1 MTTRRVVHPRR
12 DHGREGEGTLK
23 RLVQRWH
30 RLMLRTTLQRRVSVL
45 AGVVLLIALVLT
57 VVLAGNL
64 RHTLGEDRRADQDQ
78 WTRVSAAVDRY
89 QQTLVEL
96 QTVHQ
101 QYTLSF
107 DATQTPLLAE
117 QRERLLGQLDVH
129 EDALREAVDQ
139 LRDDSSTR
147 TDLERRLEEIV
158 TDVDGWQNIV
168 LEQGRVKRTGDEEG
182 LRRAIADA
190 PAARQ
195 FSATYADVVAFVDLL
210 DAQRDQDGDQAERDL
225 AQLQVLQTVVAAA
238 ALLMVPAILHF
249 VRRWVLRPLDLLSA
263 QMLRVGGGDLQTP
276 VGLPGPPELAAVAR
290 SAETM
295 RRRILDELADAVSA
309 REALAQG
316 QPLVAEVRDQL
327 AAHPLPALRGW
338 TAAAALRPAEGL
350 LAGDWYDVLPLAD
363 GRYAVVVADV
373 SGHGARAGIV
383 AIQLK
388 RLLEAALH
396 LAPEPD
402 LALSLAARV
411 FTDEAERFASCVV
424 AVVDPDSGVVR
435 YANAGHPA
443 PLVVR
448 PGEGAVRL
456 VGQLEATGPL
466 LSWLHLDTPGA
477 WSTGTASLAP
487 GSMLVVY
494 TDGLTEARPVGST
507 DELGVEGVLAALGRL
522 PELTPQTLVDEA
534 LDVARRFSG
543 GRARD
548 DVTLVVLAR
557 DATAAPLAPRTAD
570 GGARSAASSAGT
582 TRPAG

>member
-1 MTTRRVVHPRR
+1 
-12 DHGREGEGTLK
+12 
-23 RLVQRWH
+23 
-30 RLMLRTTLQRRVSVL
+30 MLRTTLQRRVSAM
-45 AGVVLLIALVLT
+45 AGVFLLISLALT
-57 VVLAGNL
+57 VVLAQSL
-64 RHTLGEDRRADQDQ
+64 ARTTGEGEGRRADQEQ
-78 WTRVSAAVDRY
+78 WRHVAESVDDFRT
-89 QQTLVEL
+89 TLVEAQAAHSAYVL
-96 QTVHQ
+96 NA
-101 QYTLSF
+101 
-107 DATQTPLLAE
+107 DATQQATRARERADLLTALAAREGELQQRAADLGAAGVTDQVEEIVSEVDAWRAVLAE
-117 QRERLLGQLDVH
+117 QARVKATGDPEALARTLANAPASRYFRAAYRGAEQLTGVLGDQRIAAG
-129 EDALREAVDQ
+129 EEALE
-139 LRDDSSTR
+139 
-147 TDLERRLEEIV
+147 
-158 TDVDGWQNIV
+158 DVD
-168 LEQGRVKRTGDEEG
+168 R
-182 LRRAIADA
+182 
-190 PAARQ
+190 
-195 FSATYADVVAFVDLL
+195 F
-210 DAQRDQDGDQAERDL
+210 
-225 AQLQVLQTVVAAA
+225 QLVQVLVLAV
-238 ALLMVPAILHF
+238 ALLMVPTVLHL
-249 VRRWVLRPLDLLSA
+249 VRRWVLRPLDMLSQ

-276 VGLPGPPELAAVAR
+276 VGLAGPPELAAVAH

-327 AAHPLPALRGW
+327 AAHDLPVLAGW
-338 TAAAALRPAEGL
+338 SAAAALRPAEGL
-350 LAGDWYDVLPLAD
+350 LAGDWYDVLPLQD

-402 LALSLAARV
+402 LALAMAARV

-424 AVVDPDSGVVR
+424 AVVDPDSGLVR

-443 PLVVR
+443 PLVLR
-448 PGEGAVRL
+448 SDPGADGPAVRL
-456 VGQLEATGPL
+456 VSELEATGPL
-466 LSWLHLDTPGA
+466 LSWLHLDVPGA

-494 TDGLTEARPVGST
+494 TDGLTEARPSGST
-507 DELGVEGVLAALGRL
+507 DELGVEGVLEALSRL

-557 DATAAPLAPRTAD
+557 STTPAPSAPPTAPSAP
-570 GGARSAASSAGT
+570 GGGSPLPAR
-582 TRPAG
+582 